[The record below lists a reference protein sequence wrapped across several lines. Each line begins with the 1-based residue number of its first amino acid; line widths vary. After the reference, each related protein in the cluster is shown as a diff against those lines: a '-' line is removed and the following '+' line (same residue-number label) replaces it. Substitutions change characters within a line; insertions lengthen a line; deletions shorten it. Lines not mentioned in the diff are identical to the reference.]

1 MRPDPS
7 RAEHV
12 VKGSTGPFCR
22 KHGASADRASARAGC
37 GPGRRRWLTAS
48 LARPDRTGTVVGSDG
63 QTLRAFFSFTMENRV
78 HPRRIDEK
86 WNMAQVGK
94 RFG

>member
-1 MRPDPS
+1 VRPVRS
-7 RAEHV
+7 
-12 VKGSTGPFCR
+12 
-22 KHGASADRASARAGC
+22 
-37 GPGRRRWLTAS
+37 
-48 LARPDRTGTVVGSDG
+48 GTVFGSDG
-63 QTLRAFFSFTMENRV
+63 QTLGAFFSFTMENRV